1 MSIGDD
7 AVVAGEVKKSKKKK
21 NKSAKKSAKV
31 EPLPVE
37 AEPEQQAIE
46 VDAPEKK
53 KKRKREVN
61 SEGEERKKKKRKRKD
76 TADVPIID
84 GPITTTV
91 EEKIAERQAA
101 PEIDK
106 KAERRKM
113 KELRKQSKKQ
123 EKALAKAQASS
134 SSRDPLKPAPSIK
147 NIIST
152 DEVENYLSENSIT
165 IHGHV
170 VPVLDFDQLDIQ
182 PTLREVLNKFSK
194 PTPIQACA
202 WPALLEGKDV
212 IGIAETGR
220 FVPHS

>member
-7 AVVAGEVKKSKKKK
+7 VVVVGEVKKSKKKK
-21 NKSAKKSAKV
+21 DKSAKKSAKV
-31 EPLPVE
+31 EPVPVE
-37 AEPEQQAIE
+37 AEQEQQAIE
-46 VDAPEKK
+46 ADAPEKK

-61 SEGEERKKKKRKRKD
+61 SEGEERKKKKTKRKD

-84 GPITTTV
+84 ITTAV
-91 EEKIAERQAA
+91 AENTAKRQAA
-101 PEIDK
+101 PEIDR

-113 KELRKQSKKQ
+113 KELRKQEKRQ

-147 NIIST
+147 NIVST
-152 DEVENYLSENSIT
+152 EEVENYLAENSIT
-165 IHGHV
+165 IHGDV

-220 FVPHS
+220 FVPHF